1 MLSIL
6 SSRRVVTIFALAVA
20 SVIGLVP
27 VTSALADN
35 TVTQVVSGS
44 GARTA
49 IITDATMGAAAYSN
63 TQADTTVG
71 TMTLTALDASGT
83 NLGWNVTVQAANF
96 VDGVSALTIPNSNFS
111 LTSASAA
118 TAVVGQNVSNQNGP
132 KVPATSPLGT
142 LDASRKVLQANAG
155 FGKGTYTQSL
165 GVSLLVPAGT
175 PLGTYVST
183 LTVTITAG
191 P

>member
-1 MLSIL
+1 VVPIL
-6 SSRRVVTIFALAVA
+6 SLFVAVMM
-20 SVIGLVP
+20 GLVTA
-27 VTSALADN
+27 TSTLADN
-35 TVTQVVSGS
+35 TVTQQVTGS
-44 GARTA
+44 GARSA

-63 TQADTTVG
+63 TQSDTTVG
-71 TMTLTALDASGT
+71 TMTLTAIDASGT

-96 VDGVSALTIPNSNFS
+96 VDAVSSLSIPNSNFS

-118 TAVVGQNVSNQNGP
+118 TAVLGQNVSNQNGP

-155 FGKGTYTQSL
+155 YGKGTYTQAL

-175 PLGTYVST
+175 PLGTYLST